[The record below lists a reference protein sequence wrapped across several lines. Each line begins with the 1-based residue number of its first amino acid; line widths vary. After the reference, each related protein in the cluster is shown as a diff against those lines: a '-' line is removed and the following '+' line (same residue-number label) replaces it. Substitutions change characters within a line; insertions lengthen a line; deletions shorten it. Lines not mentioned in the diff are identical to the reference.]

1 MKQVT
6 QEWLNFALTD
16 LKNCE
21 KILDDEF
28 LTNIVAFH
36 AQQAIEKCFK
46 AVIEEYELGFIK
58 THDLI
63 KLNDITKEYIEYKI
77 DIDALKQIN
86 EIYIITRYP
95 VDIGLLTDGK
105 PSIKE
110 AEYFYSIANE
120 VYEKIIKELL
130 KRIEH
135 G

>member
-6 QEWLNFALTD
+6 QGWFNFALTD

-21 KILDDEF
+21 KILHDEF

-63 KLNDITKEYIEYKI
+63 KLNDIIKESIEYKI
-77 DIDALKQIN
+77 DINALMQIN

-95 VDIGLLTDGK
+95 GDIGLLDSK
-105 PSIKE
+105 PTIKE

-120 VYEKIIKELL
+120 VYEKIKELL
-130 KRIEH
+130 K
-135 G
+135 